1 MQKAFYWVQYRIGI
15 FSGALLDGN
24 CSVSSTAFVPAARC
38 DASFSW
44 PEVFSGGCALLLSSV
59 FHTVSHRMWKI
70 GQPDW
75 SRRTGAGHFQ
85 TRRDAFFPYSRRSRE
100 AGCFKCSLP
109 RRGRWPQAGWG
120 YLKKGGGW
128 VKMYLT
134 LPINLAII
142 RAEPPPRW
150 AGPFRPNLQDRL
162 SPGKEAAPHGTAL

>member
-24 CSVSSTAFVPAARC
+24 CSVSSAAFVPAARC
-38 DASFSW
+38 DASFSR
-44 PEVFSGGCALLLSSV
+44 PEVFSGGCPPFVLGFPHDVPSDV
-59 FHTVSHRMWKI
+59 ENPT
-70 GQPDW
+70 
-75 SRRTGAGHFQ
+75 AGLVPAG
-85 TRRDAFFPYSRRSRE
+85 RGRAFSNPPGCLFPYSRQSKE
-100 AGCFKCSLP
+100 AGWFKCSLP

-120 YLKKGGGW
+120 HLEKGGGR

>member
-24 CSVSSTAFVPAARC
+24 CSVSSAAFVPAARC
-38 DASFSW
+38 DASFSR
-44 PEVFSGGCALLLSSV
+44 PGVFSGGCALLLPSV

-70 GQPDW
+70 RQPD
-75 SRRTGAGHFQ
+75 RGR
-85 TRRDAFFPYSRRSRE
+85 AFPNPSGCLFPYSRRSKE
-100 AGCFKCSLP
+100 AGWFKCSLP

-120 YLKKGGGW
+120 HLEKGGGR

-162 SPGKEAAPHGTAL
+162 FPGKEAAPHGTAL

>member
-15 FSGALLDGN
+15 FSEALLDGN
-24 CSVSSTAFVPAARC
+24 CSVSSAAFVPAARC
-38 DASFSW
+38 DASFSR
-44 PEVFSGGCALLLSSV
+44 PGVFSGSVPPFCHRFSTRCPIGCGKSDS
-59 FHTVSHRMWKI
+59 
-70 GQPDW
+70 
-75 SRRTGAGHFQ
+75 RTGPGGPGIFKPAGML
-85 TRRDAFFPYSRRSRE
+85 FPYSRRSKE
-100 AGCFKCSLP
+100 AGWLKCSLP

-120 YLKKGGGW
+120 HLEKGGGR

-150 AGPFRPNLQDRL
+150 AGPFRPNLQDHL